1 MRTIGNPKCRARY
14 EQMLREENIAS
25 ENKIGECNACN
36 TGTTLYIV
44 GIGPGD
50 EKYFTVRA
58 LEVLK
63 ECHVIVSYKNYI
75 KYVEKF
81 SKDKEVYVSG
91 MKQEIERA
99 EKTIKYALEGKKTVI
114 ISSGDAG
121 IYAMSG
127 LIFELLEKHSLLD
140 KIKVEVVPGVS
151 AFNAAGA
158 ILGAP
163 ITHDFAVISLSD
175 LLTDWE
181 LIVKRLEK
189 AAEADFVIAIYNPKS
204 KKRASQ
210 IETAQKILL
219 KYKDKKTP
227 VAIVKNALRDGQ
239 SYVLTTLENFLEHE
253 IDMLS
258 VVIIGNSQSRIIG
271 EKYFLT
277 PRGYHRK
284 M

>member
-1 MRTIGNPKCRARY
+1 M
-14 EQMLREENIAS
+14 
-25 ENKIGECNACN
+25 
-36 TGTTLYIV
+36 